1 MYRWFRKK
9 QSRRLIAGVSVF
21 LIVLLNLLWFAVPSE
36 MVSANEK
43 PTPNMIKADEKN
55 DVKPGSGANGAAPG
69 ALPDGKGQ
77 DDTAYKAGKTFNN
90 TFTYVLEVAK
100 AVESISSSPSGGNII
115 VGTLGVVAS
124 GSKIFNEAGDTHWS
138 VQLIEKGID
147 PALKAVE
154 FRAAFNYQTV
164 FTGAVNT
171 AANVS
176 WWTKLK
182 NEFAWTTLQNGPAS
196 VFLAKVGAPFAAIS
210 AGFGV
215 YDVVQGAKNNDGW
228 KIAEGSVDIIGG
240 LAGVALPFLL
250 ATPAAPIVAGI
261 ALGAAVVST
270 ALKYR
275 KEIAAAAKWVWN
287 KGKELGRYAWNATK
301 NFAANTWS
309 AIKKTASQ
317 TWSATKQAASRAW
330 AATKKTASRAWAATK
345 KTASRAWSATKK
357 TASRAWSATKKTAS
371 RAWSATKKTASR
383 AWSATKKTVVC
394 NEEDSK
400 PCLVFDEEDSK
411 PCLVFDEENRQP
423 RVELDTQGSQLCTK
437 RNRRLLQ
444 QCTKVIWLSRP
455 DDGKDVTMQ
464 LKKISSIMMATCL
477 LLFLAACGG
486 ESSTSAPAT
495 GPENGADRKLQY
507 RAEQLANL
515 QQEDLEERIKQLEAV
530 KDQLKAKRDEIIGQ
544 GGKWV
549 ESKLS
554 VLEHQEPFRTEEM
567 KKYLTTLMDLYLPLA
582 EGSVDVV
589 PVTAAYQEDGSL
601 LAVMLLR
608 NGVPGKTLT
617 SADLSKAVLT
627 IYQADGQ
634 KVVEVPFAPNA
645 QDIGSLSTGEAR
657 PLSIVVDKK
666 DVLNS
671 NYSFQQEG
679 YVFTLQGF

>member
-1 MYRWFRKK
+1 MGRNEENSEPCLGRDEED
-9 QSRRLIAGVSVF
+9 SEPCLVCNEENSEPRLVC
-21 LIVLLNLLWFAVPSE
+21 NEENSE
-36 MVSANEK
+36 PRMVRNEEDSEPRMVRNEK
-43 PTPNMIKADEKN
+43 DSEPCLVCNEEDSEPRMVRNEEDSKPCLVCNEEDSEPRMVCNEKDSEPRMVRN
-55 DVKPGSGANGAAPG
+55 EEDSEPRMVRNEEDSKPC
-69 ALPDGKGQ
+69 L
-77 DDTAYKAGKTFNN
+77 
-90 TFTYVLEVAK
+90 VLDKED
-100 AVESISSSPSGGNII
+100 
-115 VGTLGVVAS
+115 
-124 GSKIFNEAGDTHWS
+124 SKPC
-138 VQLIEKGID
+138 L
-147 PALKAVE
+147 
-154 FRAAFNYQTV
+154 
-164 FTGAVNT
+164 
-171 AANVS
+171 
-176 WWTKLK
+176 
-182 NEFAWTTLQNGPAS
+182 
-196 VFLAKVGAPFAAIS
+196 
-210 AGFGV
+210 
-215 YDVVQGAKNNDGW
+215 
-228 KIAEGSVDIIGG
+228 
-240 LAGVALPFLL
+240 
-250 ATPAAPIVAGI
+250 
-261 ALGAAVVST
+261 
-270 ALKYR
+270 
-275 KEIAAAAKWVWN
+275 
-287 KGKELGRYAWNATK
+287 
-301 NFAANTWS
+301 
-309 AIKKTASQ
+309 
-317 TWSATKQAASRAW
+317 
-330 AATKKTASRAWAATK
+330 
-345 KTASRAWSATKK
+345 
-357 TASRAWSATKKTAS
+357 
-371 RAWSATKKTASR
+371 
-383 AWSATKKTVVC
+383 VC

-400 PCLVFDEEDSK
+400 PCLVCNEEDSEPCLVFDEEDGEPRMVFDEEDSK
-411 PCLVFDEENRQP
+411 PG
-423 RVELDTQGSQLCTK
+423 VELDTQGSQLCTK

>member
-1 MYRWFRKK
+1 MGRDEED
-9 QSRRLIAGVSVF
+9 
-21 LIVLLNLLWFAVPSE
+21 SE
-36 MVSANEK
+36 
-43 PTPNMIKADEKN
+43 PC
-55 DVKPGSGANGAAPG
+55 
-69 ALPDGKGQ
+69 
-77 DDTAYKAGKTFNN
+77 
-90 TFTYVLEVAK
+90 
-100 AVESISSSPSGGNII
+100 
-115 VGTLGVVAS
+115 
-124 GSKIFNEAGDTHWS
+124 
-138 VQLIEKGID
+138 
-147 PALKAVE
+147 
-154 FRAAFNYQTV
+154 
-164 FTGAVNT
+164 
-171 AANVS
+171 
-176 WWTKLK
+176 
-182 NEFAWTTLQNGPAS
+182 
-196 VFLAKVGAPFAAIS
+196 
-210 AGFGV
+210 
-215 YDVVQGAKNNDGW
+215 
-228 KIAEGSVDIIGG
+228 
-240 LAGVALPFLL
+240 
-250 ATPAAPIVAGI
+250 
-261 ALGAAVVST
+261 
-270 ALKYR
+270 
-275 KEIAAAAKWVWN
+275 
-287 KGKELGRYAWNATK
+287 LGRNEED
-301 NFAANTWS
+301 S
-309 AIKKTASQ
+309 EPCLGRDEEDSEPCL
-317 TWSATKQAASRAW
+317 
-330 AATKKTASRAWAATK
+330 
-345 KTASRAWSATKK
+345 
-357 TASRAWSATKKTAS
+357 
-371 RAWSATKKTASR
+371 
-383 AWSATKKTVVC
+383 VC
-394 NEEDSK
+394 NEENSKPRMVRNEEDSEPRMVRNEK
-400 PCLVFDEEDSK
+400 DSEPRMVRNEENSEPRMVRNEENSEPRMVCNEKDSEPRMVRNEEDSEPRMVRNEENSEPRMVRNEENSEPCLVFDEEDGE
-411 PCLVFDEENRQP
+411 PRMVFDEEDSKP
-423 RVELDTQGSQLCTK
+423 GVELDTQGSQLCTK